1 MSNMYNPYGNP
12 FGYGGN
18 MESIDN
24 QLRQLNE
31 LRNQMGGNQGQ
42 YMQPQ
47 QPQYQ
52 NNNVAMSNRGTYV
65 YVNDYNDVVN
75 YPTPADGNA
84 VLFFNLDKGIL
95 WSKKFVNGSNS
106 IQAFTIA
113 PLNNVSNDMINS
125 TPTEEKPLEMSK
137 NDDIT
142 NNMLDR
148 ITNLEDSLDK
158 ILEMLTPKKETKPK
172 KAE

>member
-1 MSNMYNPYGNP
+1 MSNMYNPYGYNP
-12 FGYGGN
+12 YGGI
-18 MESIDN
+18 ESLDN

-31 LRNQMGGNQGQ
+31 LRNQM
-42 YMQPQ
+42 

-52 NNNVAMSNRGTYV
+52 QPQQNNVAMSNRGTYV

-113 PLNNVSNDMINS
+113 PLNNVSNDMINNTQPS
-125 TPTEEKPLEMSK
+125 ETVLGEPK
-137 NDDIT
+137 NDDII
-142 NNMLDR
+142 NNLLDR
-148 ITNLEDSLDK
+148 TTMLEDKLDQLIDSLQSK
-158 ILEMLTPKKETKPK
+158 KPK
-172 KAE
+172 KSE

>member
-12 FGYGGN
+12 FGYGGGN

-31 LRNQMGGNQGQ
+31 LRNQM
-42 YMQPQ
+42 

-52 NNNVAMSNRGTYV
+52 YQQPMPQQNNVAMSNRGTYV

-113 PLNNVSNDMINS
+113 PLNNVSNDVINN
-125 TPTEEKPLEMSK
+125 TPNNETPLGEPK
-137 NDDIT
+137 TDDII
-142 NNMLDR
+142 NNLLDR
-148 ITNLEDSLDK
+148 TTNLEDKFDK
-158 ILEMLTPKKETKPK
+158 LMEMLQPNKESKTKKVE
-172 KAE
+172 